1 VEQLLV
7 LRSGLGKIEVIIHGS
22 GWFNG
27 KANITAMFAF
37 LILDNYEMF
46 PGIVGNNDY
55 IIALV
60 YTLLCS

>member
-27 KANITAMFAF
+27 NSEKANIAMMFAF
-37 LILDNYEMF
+37 LIPATLF
-46 PGIVGNNDY
+46 LFHCFFVHIVT
-55 IIALV
+55 IALFFAG
-60 YTLLCS
+60 